1 MLPTSSDNSRT
12 ILLIGAS
19 RGLGVAMAGEFLTK
33 GWDVVGTVRESART
47 ELHDLADKHPG
58 RVEIETL
65 DVTEP
70 DQIAALH
77 DRLAGRS
84 FDILFHNAG
93 TANRNPGDT
102 IAKISTEEFVHV
114 MVTNALSPMR
124 VIESLQDLVPANGM
138 IGIMSSGQ
146 GSIGNNTNG
155 RAEIYRGSK
164 AALNMFMRSYAATQL
179 RRYAATQLRSPPRR
193 RSARI
198 AVDGTRLDSHRA
210 WWAQRDAQHRGKHSE
225 GRERASGAAGQTR
238 SAISRPRGAHRS
250 VVNPASGYIIPQ
262 YGAANRNRG
271 DRGGS

>member
-1 MLPTSSDNSRT
+1 MLPSSSDNSRT

-19 RGLGVAMAGEFLTK
+19 RGLGVAMAAEFLTN
-33 GWDVVGTVRESART
+33 GWDVVGSVQESART

-77 DRLAGRS
+77 DRLVGRS

-102 IAKISTEEFVHV
+102 IAEISTEEFVHV

-124 VIESLQDLVPANGM
+124 VIESQQDLVPANGM

-155 RAEIYRGSK
+155 WAEIYRGSK
-164 AALNMFMRSYAATQL
+164 AALNMFMRSYAVRHAGEARALVLMAPGWILTALSGPNATFSIEESIPKVVNVLLSQQGKPGL
-179 RRYAATQLRSPPRR
+179 QY
-193 RSARI
+193 
-198 AVDGTRLDSHRA
+198 LDR
-210 WWAQRDAQHRGKHSE
+210 E
-225 GRERASGAAGQTR
+225 GRTV
-238 SAISRPRGAHRS
+238 PW
-250 VVNPASGYIIPQ
+250 
-262 YGAANRNRG
+262 
-271 DRGGS
+271 

>member
-1 MLPTSSDNSRT
+1 MLPSSSDNSRT

-19 RGLGVAMAGEFLTK
+19 RGLGVAMAAEFLTN
-33 GWDVVGTVRESART
+33 GWDVVGSVQESART

-77 DRLAGRS
+77 DRLVGRS

-102 IAKISTEEFVHV
+102 IAEISTEEFVHV

-124 VIESLQDLVPANGM
+124 VIESQQDLVPANGM

-155 RAEIYRGSK
+155 WAEIYRGSK
-164 AALNMFMRSYAATQL
+164 AALNMFMRSYAVRHAGEARALVLMAPGWILTALSGPNATFSIEESIPKVVNVLLSQQGKPGL
-179 RRYAATQLRSPPRR
+179 QYH
-193 RSARI
+193 AR
-198 AVDGTRLDSHRA
+198 
-210 WWAQRDAQHRGKHSE
+210 E
-225 GRERASGAAGQTR
+225 GRTV
-238 SAISRPRGAHRS
+238 PW
-250 VVNPASGYIIPQ
+250 
-262 YGAANRNRG
+262 
-271 DRGGS
+271 